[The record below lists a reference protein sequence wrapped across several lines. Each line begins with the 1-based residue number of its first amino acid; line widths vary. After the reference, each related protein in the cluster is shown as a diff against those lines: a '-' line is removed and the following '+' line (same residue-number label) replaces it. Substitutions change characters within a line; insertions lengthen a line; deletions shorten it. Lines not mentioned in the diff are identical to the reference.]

1 MPVEGYFMSDQT
13 QGMSNSILVSIKKQ
27 LNIGQ
32 DYHAF
37 DSDVILLINS
47 AFATLH
53 QLGVGP
59 EEGFAISGDKEVWND
74 FMSFDSYMQ
83 FNNVKRF
90 VYMEVRMTFDPPTAS
105 ILTAFKEQLDE
116 LKWRI
121 TVAVDDASM

>member
-1 MPVEGYFMSDQT
+1 
-13 QGMSNSILVSIKKQ
+13 
-27 LNIGQ
+27 
-32 DYHAF
+32 
-37 DSDVILLINS
+37 
-47 AFATLH
+47 
-53 QLGVGP
+53 LGVGP